1 MNDAILKQLNLDE
14 KEIQDEIDGLNDK
27 LIQATIR
34 RQGNMAIRNHI
45 QQLTETVE
53 LYREECNKLRQRI
66 DGRDHEI
73 TAVRRENSKLEVKI
87 RGLKCSISSLNYAAH
102 GDITISEMQDK
113 IRELN
118 REAQEDK

>member
-1 MNDAILKQLNLDE
+1 MDTAILEQLDLDE
-14 KEIQDEIDGLNDK
+14 KEIHDEIDGLNEK
-27 LIQATIR
+27 LNHATAR
-34 RQGNMAIRNHI
+34 LRGHGMVRKHI

-66 DGRDHEI
+66 DDGNREI

-118 REAQEDK
+118 RDAQEDK